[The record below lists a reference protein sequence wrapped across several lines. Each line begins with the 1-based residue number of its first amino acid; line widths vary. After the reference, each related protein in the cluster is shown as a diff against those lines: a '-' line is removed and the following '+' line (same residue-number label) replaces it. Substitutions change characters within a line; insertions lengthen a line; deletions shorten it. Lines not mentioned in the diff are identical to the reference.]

1 MNFKQ
6 NLTILFFLVRNKKS
20 KDGKIPIYVRVTIDG
35 LNEKFSSGCKVLDE
49 NWDPKKLAL
58 PTDPSHKQTN
68 KTLGQ
73 IKADLER
80 HFDLIQAKSG
90 LATPTLV
97 IESYKTPLNGQK
109 LKDEKVKNLAFSP
122 KLDDLIDNYIKF
134 SEKKRKAYEFD
145 QVPSPER
152 KILFENQESVLQ
164 KELDKI
170 STEANFYRCYRQ
182 G

>member
-1 MNFKQ
+1 MTVRQ
-6 NLTILFFLVRNKKS
+6 NLAILFFLKR
-20 KDGKIPIYVRVTIDG
+20 GKTTKTGMVPIYVRVTIDG
-35 LNEKFSSGCKVLDE
+35 LAEDFSTRCKVSGHSW
-49 NWDPKKLAL
+49 NKRNKLVL

-122 KLDDLIDNYIKF
+122 KLDDLINNYIKF
-134 SEKKRKAYEFD
+134 SEKKRKADEFD
-145 QVPSPER
+145 
-152 KILFENQESVLQ
+152 
-164 KELDKI
+164 
-170 STEANFYRCYRQ
+170 
-182 G
+182 